1 MRDGRV
7 LTTRIE
13 VHTYLGLNVLSF
25 CSRGGGGGGG
35 GGHGRPG
42 CPYGAGPEYNYHS
55 GLFLNTVTPTASISS
70 FG

>member
-25 CSRGGGGGGG
+25 CSRGGGVAMAA
-35 GGHGRPG
+35 PVA
-42 CPYGAGPEYNYHS
+42 PMVPA
-55 GLFLNTVTPTASISS
+55 LNIITTVAFS
-70 FG
+70 